1 MAYNKKAHLK
11 DNIEAIKLAFALE
24 REGRTATPEEQAVLR
39 AYSGFGGIKAVL
51 NPASSLADVARW
63 TKSDRELFPLVSQLH
78 SVIRSHSKDEAEYKR
93 YFSSLKN
100 SVLTAFY
107 TPQDIVSVLASELGN
122 YGIAPSRFLD
132 PSSGTGVFV
141 DAFQQHSAQ
150 QQLSEQ
156 QLSEQQSSEQQ
167 PSEQQSSEQQPSRTG
182 LSPTGL
188 SRPEIV
194 CFEKDLLTG
203 KILSHLHPEAKVEI
217 TGFEDSGL
225 RYLNR
230 FDITASNIPFGD
242 VAVFDPSFTKS
253 KSLVRQHAAK
263 SLHNY
268 FFLKGLDNIRE
279 GGILAFI
286 TSQGVLDS
294 PANENIRYQLMQHS
308 HLVSAIRLPNNLFT
322 DGAGTEVG
330 SDLIIL
336 QKKSDKTEPLTD
348 DEHAFIASSPRPEGF
363 STNDYIFRN
372 IPIIHTKASVDT
384 DPYGHPA
391 MVYIHEGGL
400 SGITSQLRSL
410 LRNDFYR
417 RLNVPLYQQFLQH
430 TQPTQPSEA
439 PEQTKEVEQAPEQ
452 VKAPKPAPT
461 EPKTVSP
468 EPKATLF
475 NSGTASPESAATD
488 VSASP
493 VVGTPEPKEEIEL
506 SLFSPPV
513 LSLYD
518 LFEFTAEE
526 RTQITLKRG
535 KRRSASSSQ
544 KQPVQGNLFGEP
556 ATGTAQPTVKKPKGK
571 PVVKP
576 TVTPAASGVPSSDN
590 KIPFRTETKIEDR
603 AATEAARIA
612 SEEERK
618 QRMQP
623 RPYPNEIPS
632 HYKDGSLVVLD
643 NGIGYIRNT
652 QFAPMFH
659 PLELP
664 DRQLRKLS
672 LYVEIR
678 DTYHDL
684 YNSEAT
690 ERKENAVRRDRLNT
704 LYDDFIRQF
713 GNLNNP
719 KNIDLIRMDN
729 DNRTILSLERYKDGQ
744 ALKADIFDH
753 PVAFNKNELTHVDT
767 SEEALAASLNKYGNV
782 NLEYMARL
790 TDKTEDA
797 LLDDLRGRVF
807 FNPLIKGYEIADKF
821 IAGNVI
827 SKAEMIEDYIANH
840 PGNDRASQSLDALRA
855 AFPVPIPFEELDFN
869 FGERWIPMGIYEKYA
884 SRLFDTDVK
893 ITYAASRDEFSVNA
907 SARGNV
913 RIREQYCV
921 KAESRRYDGL
931 NLMKHAIQN
940 TSPDITKKVLVG
952 DDVVKVRDTEA
963 IQLANSKID
972 EIRNGFSDWLKEQ
985 SPEFK
990 QRLTDMYNRKFNNS
1004 VKPKYDGS
1012 MQSFPDLDLKAL
1024 GIPDLYGSQKDAIWM
1039 TKINGGGIIDHEV
1052 GGGKTLIM
1060 CAAAYEMK
1068 RLGLANKPM
1077 IIGLKAN
1084 IHEIA
1089 QTFKTAYP
1097 NARVLY
1103 PGKEDFTPEN
1113 RVRIMREMQNNDWDA
1128 IILSHEQFGMIP
1140 QSPEIQKQI
1149 LQQELDSVEENL
1161 EVLTQQGEDVSNG
1174 MLKGVEKRKAN
1185 LEAKIKALTFDIE
1198 NRKDD
1203 VVDFK
1208 LMGID
1213 HLLVDESHK
1222 FKNLMFTTRH
1232 DRVAGLGNS
1241 EGSQRALNMLF
1252 ALRTIQERTGKDLG
1266 ATFLSGTTISNS
1278 LTELYLL
1285 FKYLRPKE
1293 LERQGINTFDAWAAV
1308 FAKKSID
1315 YEFSVTNEIIQKER
1329 FRYFIKVP
1337 ELAAMYNEIT
1347 DFRTAEDIGIDR
1359 PKKNEILHNIPPTPD
1374 QQDFIQRLVA
1384 FAKSG
1389 NATVLGRPPLSRR
1402 EEKAKMLIATNY
1414 ARKMSLDMRLIDED
1428 KYDDHI
1434 DNKATHCAAL
1444 INQYYQKYDEHKGTQ
1459 FVFSDLGTYKPG
1471 QWNTYSE
1478 IKRKLVDDYG
1488 IPADQVR
1495 FIQEAKTEKSR
1506 MAMIN
1511 AMKEGKI
1518 RVLFGSTDMLGT
1530 GVNAQHKCVAIH
1542 QLDIPWTPK
1551 DLEQRNGRGVRKGN
1565 EIAKLFA
1572 DNKVDI
1578 INYAVEKSLDSYKFN
1593 LLHNKQLFITQL
1605 KKGTMGARTID
1616 EGSMDEQGGMNFS
1629 EYVAILSGNT
1639 DLLDKAKLEKQ
1650 IASLESERKSFHR
1663 GKSSA
1668 EAKLENI
1675 MQTVTK
1681 NGDLVARITTDLNH
1695 FQQRVQRDNQGN
1707 PLNLIELDGVKGNDP
1722 KLIAKKLAEIE
1733 DKSRTHGTSQPIG
1746 KLYGFD
1752 LLVKTEAS
1760 MKDGFDFIENRF
1772 FVRGEGNILYNFNG
1786 GRLAK
1791 DPNIAAQ
1798 MFLRT
1803 FETVPPLLEKY
1814 QKEVEQISKDIPILQ
1829 EVVKE
1834 TWKKEDQLK
1843 QLKSD
1848 LAALDRKIQL
1858 SLKPVKQNEDS
1869 NSKDESQTENQGHG
1883 TNETAGTIQPL
1894 SATIQ
1899 PPASGTSPASP
1910 ITSPASDGKPYVHQ
1924 PPDFLSAP
1932 PEKKPPHLNQPPVS
1946 FSIKDAMNSLGS
1958 KLVIG
1963 GIPKPGNKDDPNTAH
1978 IPKSPKGFK
1987 I

>member
-24 REGRTATPEEQAVLR
+24 REGRAATPEEQAVLR

-78 SVIRSHSKDEAEYKR
+78 NIIRSHSKDEAEYKR

-122 YGIAPSRFLD
+122 HGIAPSRFLD

-141 DAFQQHSAQ
+141 DAFQQYSAQ
-150 QQLSEQ
+150 QS
-156 QLSEQQSSEQQ
+156 SRQQSAKQQ
-167 PSEQQSSEQQPSRTG
+167 PSEQQSPEQQ
-182 LSPTGL
+182 SPTGFP
-188 SRPEIV
+188 RPDVV

-203 KILSHLHPEAKVEI
+203 KILSHLHPESKVEI

-242 VAVFDPSFTKS
+242 VAVFDPAFTKS

-268 FFLKGLDNIRE
+268 FFLKGLDNLRE
-279 GGILAFI
+279 GGILAYI

-294 PANENIRYQLMQHS
+294 PANEDIRYQLMQHS

-336 QKKSDKTEPLTD
+336 QKKSGRAEPLTE
-348 DEHAFIASSPRPEGF
+348 DEQAFIASNQLPEGI
-363 STNDYIFRN
+363 NMNKYIFQN

-400 SGITSQLRSL
+400 PGIISQLRSL

-417 RLNVPLYQQFLQH
+417 RLNVPLYQQFLPLQEQQQKAQVQH
-430 TQPTQPSEA
+430 TQPTQLSEA
-439 PEQTKEVEQAPEQ
+439 PEQTQTPKPEHITEAEQAPES
-452 VKAPKPAPT
+452 APA
-461 EPKTVSP
+461 ESKTVSP
-468 EPKATLF
+468 
-475 NSGTASPESAATD
+475 D
-488 VSASP
+488 
-493 VVGTPEPKEEIEL
+493 PEPTAANSADISETAVRNEKKEEKEEIEL

-526 RTQITLKRG
+526 RTQITPKRS
-535 KRRSASSSQ
+535 KRRSASSSR

-556 ATGTAQPTVKKPKGK
+556 AGSTAQPAKKSTGK
-571 PVVKP
+571 SVQKP
-576 TVTPAASGVPSSDN
+576 TVTPAIFDN
-590 KIPFRTETKIEDR
+590 PQSIQDEQ
-603 AATEAARIA
+603 AQEAARIA
-612 SEEERK
+612 AEQERK

-623 RPYPNEIPS
+623 RPYSDEIPS
-632 HYKDGSLVVLD
+632 HYKDGSLVTMD
-643 NGIGYIRNT
+643 NRIGYIRDIA
-652 QFAPMFH
+652 FAPMFH

-684 YNSEAT
+684 YNSEASAL
-690 ERKENAVRRDRLNT
+690 KENMEQRTRLNR
-704 LYDDFIRQF
+704 LYDDYVRQF
-713 GNLNNP
+713 GNLNDP

-729 DNRTILSLERYKDGQ
+729 GNRAILSLERYKDGQ

-767 SEEALAASLNKYGNV
+767 SDEALSASLNKYGEV
-782 NLEYMARL
+782 NLKYMEQL
-790 TDKTEDA
+790 TGKPEPA
-797 LLDDLRGRVF
+797 LLDDLQGRVF

-827 SKAEMIEDYIANH
+827 SKAEMIDEYLTDH
-840 PGNDRASQSLDALRA
+840 PDNERARQSLEALRA

-869 FGERWIPMGIYEKYA
+869 FGERWIPVGIYEKYA
-884 SRLFDTDVK
+884 SHLFETDVR

-913 RIREQYCV
+913 RIREQYSV

-940 TSPDITKKVLVG
+940 TSPDITKKVMVG

-972 EIRNGFSDWLKEQ
+972 EIRDGFSNWLKEQ

-990 QRLTDMYNRKFNNS
+990 QRLTNMYNRKFNNS

-1012 MQSFPDLDLKAL
+1012 MQTFPDLDLKAL
-1024 GIPDLYGSQKDAIWM
+1024 GIPDLYASQKDAVWM

-1097 NARVLY
+1097 NARILF

-1113 RVRIMREMQNNDWDA
+1113 RVRLMREMQNNDWDA

-1389 NATVLGRPPLSRR
+1389 NATVLGRPPLSKR

-1428 KYDDHI
+1428 KYDDHV
-1434 DNKATHCAAL
+1434 DNKATHCAAM
-1444 INQYYQKYDEHKGTQ
+1444 INRYYQKYDEHKGTQ
-1459 FVFSDLGTYKPG
+1459 FVFADLGTYKPG
-1471 QWNTYSE
+1471 QWNSYSE

-1488 IPADQVR
+1488 IPADEIR

-1506 MAMIN
+1506 MAMIK
-1511 AMKEGKI
+1511 AMNEGKI

-1530 GVNAQHKCVAIH
+1530 GVNAQRRCVAIH

-1650 IASLESERKSFHR
+1650 IASLESERKSFNR
-1663 GKSSA
+1663 GKSTA
-1668 EAKLENI
+1668 EAKLETI
-1675 MQTVTK
+1675 MQTVTR
-1681 NGDLVARITTDLNH
+1681 NDDLITRISTDLQH
-1695 FQQRVQRDNQGN
+1695 FGQRVQRDDQGN

-1722 KLIAKKLAEIE
+1722 KLIAQKLAEIE
-1733 DKSRTHGTSQPIG
+1733 DKTRTHGLSQPIG

-1752 LLVKTEAS
+1752 LLVKTES
-1760 MKDGFDFIENRF
+1760 SQKDGFDFIENRF
-1772 FVRGEGNILYNFNG
+1772 FVRGEGNILYNFNN

-1791 DPNIAAQ
+1791 DPKTAAQ

-1803 FETVPPLLEKY
+1803 FETISPLLEKY
-1814 QKEVEQISKDIPILQ
+1814 QNDTEKISKDIPILQ

-1848 LAALDRKIQL
+1848 LASLDRKIQL
-1858 SLKPVKQNEDS
+1858 SLKPVKQTEEDS
-1869 NSKDESQTENQGHG
+1869 EHKEENRNESQSTDNAPNITPSVAMQQAQSPSPA
-1883 TNETAGTIQPL
+1883 TSSA
-1894 SATIQ
+1894 SAT
-1899 PPASGTSPASP
+1899 TSP
-1910 ITSPASDGKPYVHQ
+1910 DDKPYVHQ
-1924 PPDFLSAP
+1924 PPDYLSTP

-1946 FSIKDAMNSLGS
+1946 FSIKDAMNSLGG

-1963 GIPKPGNKDDPNTAH
+1963 GIPKPGNKDAPDTTH
-1978 IPKSPKGFK
+1978 VPKPKGFK
-1987 I
+1987 L

>member
-122 YGIAPSRFLD
+122 HGIAPSRFLD

-150 QQLSEQ
+150 QQLPAQ
-156 QLSEQQSSEQQ
+156 QSAEQQSV
-167 PSEQQSSEQQPSRTG
+167 EQQPSRTG

-188 SRPEIV
+188 PRPEVV

-294 PANENIRYQLMQHS
+294 PANENIRYQLMRHS

-348 DEHAFIASSPRPEGF
+348 DEHAFIASSLRPEGF
-363 STNDYIFRN
+363 STNDYIYRN

-400 SGITSQLRSL
+400 PGITSQLRSL

-430 TQPTQPSEA
+430 TQPTQLNEVPK
-439 PEQTKEVEQAPEQ
+439 QTKEVEQVPAPKTVPEQ
-452 VKAPKPAPT
+452 TPTTTKAPKPAPT
-461 EPKTVSP
+461 EPKTVSSEP
-468 EPKATLF
+468 EATLF
-475 NSGTASPESAATD
+475 DSGTASPESVPTD
-488 VSASP
+488 VSTSP
-493 VVGTPEPKEEIEL
+493 VVSTPEPKEEIEL

-526 RTQITLKRG
+526 RTQITPKRG
-535 KRRSASSSQ
+535 KRRPASSSR

-556 ATGTAQPTVKKPKGK
+556 ATGTAQPTGKKPKGK
-571 PVVKP
+571 SIEKSVGQPTGQPRAHQSTGKP
-576 TVTPAASGVPSSDN
+576 ATAYSIFDARQN
-590 KIPFRTETKIEDR
+590 KQQPPTATIEDQ
-603 AATEAARIA
+603 AATEAARIPA
-612 SEEERK
+612 EEERK

-643 NGIGYIRNT
+643 KGIGYIRDT

-690 ERKENAVRRDRLNT
+690 ERKENTVRRDQLNA
-704 LYDDFIRQF
+704 LYDDFVRQF
-713 GNLNNP
+713 GNLNSP

-767 SEEALAASLNKYGNV
+767 SDEALSASLNKYGNV

-790 TDKTEDA
+790 TGKTEDA
-797 LLDDLRGRVF
+797 LLDDLKGRVF

-893 ITYAASRDEFSVNA
+893 ITYAASRDEFSVSA

-940 TSPDITKKVLVG
+940 TSPDITKKVQVG

-985 SPEFK
+985 SPDFK

-1024 GIPDLYGSQKDAIWM
+1024 GIPDLYASQKDAIWM

-1681 NGDLVARITTDLNH
+1681 NGDLIARITTDLNH

-1707 PLNLIELDGVKGNDP
+1707 PLNLIKLDGVKGNDP

-1834 TWKKEDQLK
+1834 TWKKEDQLH

-1883 TNETAGTIQPL
+1883 ITPSPGAP
-1894 SATIQ
+1894 SA
-1899 PPASGTSPASP
+1899 
-1910 ITSPASDGKPYVHQ
+1910 TSPASDGKPYVHQ

-1963 GIPKPGNKDDPNTAH
+1963 GIPKPGNKDDPDTAH
-1978 IPKSPKGFK
+1978 TNKPKGFK
-1987 I
+1987 L

>member
-1 MAYNKKAHLK
+1 
-11 DNIEAIKLAFALE
+11 
-24 REGRTATPEEQAVLR
+24 
-39 AYSGFGGIKAVL
+39 
-51 NPASSLADVARW
+51 
-63 TKSDRELFPLVSQLH
+63 
-78 SVIRSHSKDEAEYKR
+78 
-93 YFSSLKN
+93 
-100 SVLTAFY
+100 
-107 TPQDIVSVLASELGN
+107 
-122 YGIAPSRFLD
+122 
-132 PSSGTGVFV
+132 
-141 DAFQQHSAQ
+141 
-150 QQLSEQ
+150 
-156 QLSEQQSSEQQ
+156 
-167 PSEQQSSEQQPSRTG
+167 
-182 LSPTGL
+182 
-188 SRPEIV
+188 
-194 CFEKDLLTG
+194 
-203 KILSHLHPEAKVEI
+203 
-217 TGFEDSGL
+217 
-225 RYLNR
+225 
-230 FDITASNIPFGD
+230 
-242 VAVFDPSFTKS
+242 
-253 KSLVRQHAAK
+253 
-263 SLHNY
+263 
-268 FFLKGLDNIRE
+268 
-279 GGILAFI
+279 
-286 TSQGVLDS
+286 
-294 PANENIRYQLMQHS
+294 
-308 HLVSAIRLPNNLFT
+308 
-322 DGAGTEVG
+322 
-330 SDLIIL
+330 
-336 QKKSDKTEPLTD
+336 
-348 DEHAFIASSPRPEGF
+348 
-363 STNDYIFRN
+363 
-372 IPIIHTKASVDT
+372 
-384 DPYGHPA
+384 
-391 MVYIHEGGL
+391 
-400 SGITSQLRSL
+400 
-410 LRNDFYR
+410 
-417 RLNVPLYQQFLQH
+417 
-430 TQPTQPSEA
+430 
-439 PEQTKEVEQAPEQ
+439 
-452 VKAPKPAPT
+452 
-461 EPKTVSP
+461 
-468 EPKATLF
+468 
-475 NSGTASPESAATD
+475 
-488 VSASP
+488 
-493 VVGTPEPKEEIEL
+493 
-506 SLFSPPV
+506 
-513 LSLYD
+513 
-518 LFEFTAEE
+518 
-526 RTQITLKRG
+526 
-535 KRRSASSSQ
+535 
-544 KQPVQGNLFGEP
+544 
-556 ATGTAQPTVKKPKGK
+556 
-571 PVVKP
+571 
-576 TVTPAASGVPSSDN
+576 
-590 KIPFRTETKIEDR
+590 
-603 AATEAARIA
+603 
-612 SEEERK
+612 
-618 QRMQP
+618 
-623 RPYPNEIPS
+623 
-632 HYKDGSLVVLD
+632 
-643 NGIGYIRNT
+643 
-652 QFAPMFH
+652 
-659 PLELP
+659 
-664 DRQLRKLS
+664 
-672 LYVEIR
+672 
-678 DTYHDL
+678 
-684 YNSEAT
+684 
-690 ERKENAVRRDRLNT
+690 
-704 LYDDFIRQF
+704 
-713 GNLNNP
+713 
-719 KNIDLIRMDN
+719 
-729 DNRTILSLERYKDGQ
+729 
-744 ALKADIFDH
+744 
-753 PVAFNKNELTHVDT
+753 
-767 SEEALAASLNKYGNV
+767 
-782 NLEYMARL
+782 
-790 TDKTEDA
+790 
-797 LLDDLRGRVF
+797 
-807 FNPLIKGYEIADKF
+807 
-821 IAGNVI
+821 
-827 SKAEMIEDYIANH
+827 
-840 PGNDRASQSLDALRA
+840 
-855 AFPVPIPFEELDFN
+855 
-869 FGERWIPMGIYEKYA
+869 
-884 SRLFDTDVK
+884 
-893 ITYAASRDEFSVNA
+893 
-907 SARGNV
+907 
-913 RIREQYCV
+913 
-921 KAESRRYDGL
+921 
-931 NLMKHAIQN
+931 
-940 TSPDITKKVLVG
+940 
-952 DDVVKVRDTEA
+952 
-963 IQLANSKID
+963 
-972 EIRNGFSDWLKEQ
+972 
-985 SPEFK
+985 
-990 QRLTDMYNRKFNNS
+990 
-1004 VKPKYDGS
+1004 
-1012 MQSFPDLDLKAL
+1012 
-1024 GIPDLYGSQKDAIWM
+1024 
-1039 TKINGGGIIDHEV
+1039 
-1052 GGGKTLIM
+1052 
-1060 CAAAYEMK
+1060 
-1068 RLGLANKPM
+1068 
-1077 IIGLKAN
+1077 
-1084 IHEIA
+1084 
-1089 QTFKTAYP
+1089 
-1097 NARVLY
+1097 
-1103 PGKEDFTPEN
+1103 
-1113 RVRIMREMQNNDWDA
+1113 
-1128 IILSHEQFGMIP
+1128 
-1140 QSPEIQKQI
+1140 
-1149 LQQELDSVEENL
+1149 
-1161 EVLTQQGEDVSNG
+1161 
-1174 MLKGVEKRKAN
+1174 
-1185 LEAKIKALTFDIE
+1185 
-1198 NRKDD
+1198 
-1203 VVDFK
+1203 
-1208 LMGID
+1208 
-1213 HLLVDESHK
+1213 
-1222 FKNLMFTTRH
+1222 
-1232 DRVAGLGNS
+1232 
-1241 EGSQRALNMLF
+1241 
-1252 ALRTIQERTGKDLG
+1252 
-1266 ATFLSGTTISNS
+1266 
-1278 LTELYLL
+1278 
-1285 FKYLRPKE
+1285 
-1293 LERQGINTFDAWAAV
+1293 
-1308 FAKKSID
+1308 
-1315 YEFSVTNEIIQKER
+1315 
-1329 FRYFIKVP
+1329 
-1337 ELAAMYNEIT
+1337 MYNEIT

-1389 NATVLGRPPLSRR
+1389 NATVLGRQAVGDGGAGQESVAKSGNAPVLGRPPLSRR

-1681 NGDLVARITTDLNH
+1681 NGDLITRISTDIQH
-1695 FQQRVQRDNQGN
+1695 FQQRVQRDGQGN

-1894 SATIQ
+1894 SATTQ

>member
-1 MAYNKKAHLK
+1 MK
-11 DNIEAIKLAFALE
+11 DAPPP
-24 REGRTATPEEQAVLR
+24 PEEQAVLR

-78 SVIRSHSKDEAEYKR
+78 NIIRSHSKDEAEYKR

-122 YGIAPSRFLD
+122 HGIAPSRFLD

-141 DAFQQHSAQ
+141 DAFQQYSAQ
-150 QQLSEQ
+150 QS
-156 QLSEQQSSEQQ
+156 SRQQSS
-167 PSEQQSSEQQPSRTG
+167 TG
-182 LSPTGL
+182 FSHPDV
-188 SRPEIV
+188 V

-203 KILSHLHPEAKVEI
+203 KILSHLHPESKVEI
-217 TGFEDSGL
+217 TSFEDSGL

-242 VAVFDPSFTKS
+242 VAVFDPAFTKS

-268 FFLKGLDNIRE
+268 FFLKGLDNLRE
-279 GGILAFI
+279 GGILAYI

-294 PANENIRYQLMQHS
+294 PANEDIRYQLMQHS

-336 QKKSDKTEPLTD
+336 QKKSGRAEPLTE
-348 DEHAFIASSPRPEGF
+348 DEQAFIASNQLPEGI
-363 STNDYIFRN
+363 NMNKYIFQN

-400 SGITSQLRSL
+400 PGIISQLRSL

-417 RLNVPLYQQFLQH
+417 RLNVPLYQQFLPLQEQQQKAQVQH
-430 TQPTQPSEA
+430 TQPTQLSEA
-439 PEQTKEVEQAPEQ
+439 PES
-452 VKAPKPAPT
+452 APT
-461 EPKTVSP
+461 ESKTVSP
-468 EPKATLF
+468 DPEPTAANSADISETAASIVSEPESMLF
-475 NSGTASPESAATD
+475 NSGTALSEPEVPVSETPATRN
-488 VSASP
+488 
-493 VVGTPEPKEEIEL
+493 EKKEEKEEIEL

-526 RTQITLKRG
+526 RTQITPKRS
-535 KRRSASSSQ
+535 KRRSASSSR

-556 ATGTAQPTVKKPKGK
+556 AGSTAQPAKKSKGK
-571 PVVKP
+571 SVQKP
-576 TVTPAASGVPSSDN
+576 IVTPAIFDTLQSIQDEQAQ
-590 KIPFRTETKIEDR
+590 
-603 AATEAARIA
+603 EAARIA
-612 SEEERK
+612 AEQERK

-623 RPYPNEIPS
+623 RPYSDEIPS
-632 HYKDGSLVVLD
+632 HYKDGSLVTMD
-643 NGIGYIRNT
+643 NRIGYIRDIAFT
-652 QFAPMFH
+652 PMFH

-684 YNSEAT
+684 YNSEASAL
-690 ERKENAVRRDRLNT
+690 KENMEQRTRLNR
-704 LYDDFIRQF
+704 LYDDYVRQF
-713 GNLNNP
+713 GNLNDP

-729 DNRTILSLERYKDGQ
+729 GNRAILSLERYKDGQ

-767 SEEALAASLNKYGNV
+767 SDEALSASLNKYGEV
-782 NLEYMARL
+782 NLKYMEQL
-790 TDKTEDA
+790 TGKPEPA
-797 LLDDLRGRVF
+797 LLDDLQGRVF

-827 SKAEMIEDYIANH
+827 SKAEMIDEYLTDH
-840 PGNDRASQSLDALRA
+840 PDNERARQSLEALRA

-869 FGERWIPMGIYEKYA
+869 FGERWIPVGIYEKYA
-884 SRLFDTDVK
+884 SHLFETDVR

-913 RIREQYCV
+913 RIREQYSV

-940 TSPDITKKVLVG
+940 TSPDITKKVMVG

-972 EIRNGFSDWLKEQ
+972 EIRDGFSNWLKEQ

-990 QRLTDMYNRKFNNS
+990 QRLTNMYNRKFNNS

-1012 MQSFPDLDLKAL
+1012 MQTFPDLDLKAL
-1024 GIPDLYGSQKDAIWM
+1024 GIPDLYASQKDAVWM

-1097 NARVLY
+1097 NARILF

-1113 RVRIMREMQNNDWDA
+1113 RVRLMREMQNNDWDA

-1389 NATVLGRPPLSRR
+1389 NATVLGRPPLSKR

-1428 KYDDHI
+1428 KYDDHV
-1434 DNKATHCAAL
+1434 DNKATHCAAM

-1471 QWNTYSE
+1471 QWNSYSE

-1488 IPADQVR
+1488 IPADEIR

-1506 MAMIN
+1506 MAMIK
-1511 AMKEGKI
+1511 AMNEGKI

-1530 GVNAQHKCVAIH
+1530 GVNAQQRCVAIH

-1565 EIAKLFA
+1565 EVAKLFA

-1616 EGSMDEQGGMNFS
+1616 EGSMDEQGNMNFS

-1650 IASLESERKSFHR
+1650 IASLESERKSFNR
-1663 GKSSA
+1663 GKSTA
-1668 EAKLENI
+1668 EAKLETI
-1675 MQTVTK
+1675 MQTVTR
-1681 NGDLVARITTDLNH
+1681 NDDLITRISTDLQH
-1695 FQQRVQRDNQGN
+1695 FGQRVQRDDQGN

-1722 KLIAKKLAEIE
+1722 KLIAPKLAEIE
-1733 DKSRTHGTSQPIG
+1733 DKTRTHGLSQPIG

-1752 LLVKTEAS
+1752 LLVKTES
-1760 MKDGFDFIENRF
+1760 SQKDGFDFIENRF
-1772 FVRGEGNILYNFNG
+1772 FVRGEGNILYNFNN

-1791 DPNIAAQ
+1791 DPKTAAQ

-1803 FETVPPLLEKY
+1803 FETISPLLEKY
-1814 QKEVEQISKDIPILQ
+1814 QNETEKISKDIPILQ

-1834 TWKKEDQLK
+1834 TWKKEDQFK

-1848 LAALDRKIQL
+1848 LASLDRKIQL

-1869 NSKDESQTENQGHG
+1869 NSKDENQTKNQGHD
-1883 TNETAGTIQPL
+1883 TNETVGIPKPT
-1894 SATIQ
+1894 S
-1899 PPASGTSPASP
+1899 ASGAPSVSPA
-1910 ITSPASDGKPYVHQ
+1910 TSPASDGKPYVHQ
-1924 PPDFLSAP
+1924 PPDFLSTP

-1946 FSIKDAMNSLGS
+1946 FSIKNNMNSLGS

-1963 GIPKPGNKDDPNTAH
+1963 GIPKPGNKDDPDTAH

>member
-24 REGRTATPEEQAVLR
+24 REGRAATPEEQAVLR

-122 YGIAPSRFLD
+122 HGIAPSRFLD

-141 DAFQQHSAQ
+141 DAFQQYSAQ
-150 QQLSEQ
+150 QS
-156 QLSEQQSSEQQ
+156 SRQQSS
-167 PSEQQSSEQQPSRTG
+167 TG
-182 LSPTGL
+182 FP
-188 SRPEIV
+188 RPDVV

-203 KILSHLHPEAKVEI
+203 KILSHLHPESKVEI

-242 VAVFDPSFTKS
+242 VAVFDPAFTKS

-268 FFLKGLDNIRE
+268 FFLKGLDNLRE
-279 GGILAFI
+279 GGILAYI

-294 PANENIRYQLMQHS
+294 PVNEDIRYQLMQHS
-308 HLVSAIRLPNNLFT
+308 HLISAIRLPNNLFT

-336 QKKSDKTEPLTD
+336 QKKSGRAEPLTE
-348 DEHAFIASSPRPEGF
+348 DEQAFIASNQLPEGI
-363 STNDYIFRN
+363 NMNKYIFQN

-400 SGITSQLRSL
+400 PGIISQLRSL

-417 RLNVPLYQQFLQH
+417 RLNVPFYQQFLPLQEQQQKAQVQH
-430 TQPTQPSEA
+430 TQPTQLSEA
-439 PEQTKEVEQAPEQ
+439 SEQTQTAKPEHITEAEQAPES
-452 VKAPKPAPT
+452 APA
-461 EPKTVSP
+461 ESKTVSP
-468 EPKATLF
+468 DPEPTAAKPADISETAAPIVSEPESMLF
-475 NSGTASPESAATD
+475 NSGTALSEPEVP
-488 VSASP
+488 VSK
-493 VVGTPEPKEEIEL
+493 TPAVRNEKKEEKEEIEL

-526 RTQITLKRG
+526 RTQIPPKRS
-535 KRRSASSSQ
+535 KRRSASSSR

-556 ATGTAQPTVKKPKGK
+556 AGSTIQPAKKSKGK
-571 PVVKP
+571 SVQKP
-576 TVTPAASGVPSSDN
+576 IVTPAIFDN
-590 KIPFRTETKIEDR
+590 PQSIQDEQ
-603 AATEAARIA
+603 AQEAARIA
-612 SEEERK
+612 AEQERK

-623 RPYPNEIPS
+623 RPYSDEIPS
-632 HYKDGSLVVLD
+632 HYKDGSLVTMD
-643 NGIGYIRNT
+643 NRIGYIRDIA
-652 QFAPMFH
+652 FAPMFH

-684 YNSEAT
+684 YNSEASAL
-690 ERKENAVRRDRLNT
+690 KENMEQRTRLNR
-704 LYDDFIRQF
+704 LYDDYVRQF
-713 GNLNNP
+713 GNLNDP

-729 DNRTILSLERYKDGQ
+729 GNRAILSLERYKDGQ

-767 SEEALAASLNKYGNV
+767 SDEALSASLNKYGEV
-782 NLEYMARL
+782 NLQYMEQL
-790 TDKTEDA
+790 TGKPEPA
-797 LLDDLRGRVF
+797 LLDDLQGRVF

-827 SKAEMIEDYIANH
+827 SKAEMIDEYLTDH
-840 PGNDRASQSLDALRA
+840 PDNERARQSLEALRA

-869 FGERWIPMGIYEKYA
+869 FGERWIPVGIYEKYA
-884 SRLFDTDVK
+884 SHLFEIDVR

-972 EIRNGFSDWLKEQ
+972 EIRDGFSNWLKEQ

-990 QRLTDMYNRKFNNS
+990 QRLTNMYNRKFNNS

-1012 MQSFPDLDLKAL
+1012 MQTFPDLDLKAL
-1024 GIPDLYGSQKDAIWM
+1024 GIPDLYASQKDAVWM

-1097 NARVLY
+1097 NARILF

-1113 RVRIMREMQNNDWDA
+1113 RVRLMREMQNNDWDA

-1374 QQDFIQRLVA
+1374 QQDFIQRLVT

-1389 NATVLGRPPLSRR
+1389 NATVLGRPPLNKR

-1428 KYDDHI
+1428 KYDDHV
-1434 DNKATHCAAL
+1434 DNKATHCAAM
-1444 INQYYQKYDEHKGTQ
+1444 INRYYQKYDEHKGTQ
-1459 FVFSDLGTYKPG
+1459 FVFADLGTYKPG
-1471 QWNTYSE
+1471 QWNSYSE

-1488 IPADQVR
+1488 IPADEIR

-1506 MAMIN
+1506 MAMIK
-1511 AMKEGKI
+1511 AMNEGKI

-1530 GVNAQHKCVAIH
+1530 GVNAQRRCVAIH

-1565 EIAKLFA
+1565 EVAKLFA

-1650 IASLESERKSFHR
+1650 IASLESERKSFNR
-1663 GKSSA
+1663 SKSTA
-1668 EAKLENI
+1668 EAKLETI
-1675 MQTVTK
+1675 MQTVTR
-1681 NGDLVARITTDLNH
+1681 NDDLITRISTDLQH
-1695 FQQRVQRDNQGN
+1695 FAQRVQRGDQGN

-1722 KLIAKKLAEIE
+1722 KLITQKLAEIE
-1733 DKSRTHGTSQPIG
+1733 DKTRTHGLSQPIG

-1752 LLVKTEAS
+1752 LLVKTES
-1760 MKDGFDFIENRF
+1760 SQKDGFDFIENRF
-1772 FVRGEGNILYNFNG
+1772 FVRGEGNILYNFNN

-1791 DPNIAAQ
+1791 DPKTAAQ

-1803 FETVPPLLEKY
+1803 FETISPLLEKY
-1814 QKEVEQISKDIPILQ
+1814 QNDTEKISKDIPILQ

-1848 LAALDRKIQL
+1848 LASLDRKIQL

-1869 NSKDESQTENQGHG
+1869 NSKDESQSNSESQGINQQSSV
-1883 TNETAGTIQPL
+1883 TPQSIKPD
-1894 SATIQ
+1894 
-1899 PPASGTSPASP
+1899 AS
-1910 ITSPASDGKPYVHQ
+1910 PYVHQ
-1924 PPDFLSAP
+1924 MPDFMKKASQSQRSVLAP
-1932 PEKKPPHLNQPPVS
+1932 S
-1946 FSIKDAMNSLGS
+1946 ISIKDVLNRANNTN
-1958 KLVIG
+1958 IG
-1963 GIPKPGNKDDPNTAH
+1963 GTCSKDEPNTAQLKQESFK
-1978 IPKSPKGFK
+1978 PKPKIK
-1987 I
+1987 L

>member
-1 MAYNKKAHLK
+1 MWH
-11 DNIEAIKLAFALE
+11 
-24 REGRTATPEEQAVLR
+24 
-39 AYSGFGGIKAVL
+39 
-51 NPASSLADVARW
+51 
-63 TKSDRELFPLVSQLH
+63 
-78 SVIRSHSKDEAEYKR
+78 
-93 YFSSLKN
+93 
-100 SVLTAFY
+100 
-107 TPQDIVSVLASELGN
+107 
-122 YGIAPSRFLD
+122 
-132 PSSGTGVFV
+132 
-141 DAFQQHSAQ
+141 
-150 QQLSEQ
+150 
-156 QLSEQQSSEQQ
+156 
-167 PSEQQSSEQQPSRTG
+167 
-182 LSPTGL
+182 
-188 SRPEIV
+188 
-194 CFEKDLLTG
+194 
-203 KILSHLHPEAKVEI
+203 
-217 TGFEDSGL
+217 
-225 RYLNR
+225 
-230 FDITASNIPFGD
+230 
-242 VAVFDPSFTKS
+242 KS
-253 KSLVRQHAAK
+253 K
-263 SLHNY
+263 
-268 FFLKGLDNIRE
+268 I
-279 GGILAFI
+279 
-286 TSQGVLDS
+286 
-294 PANENIRYQLMQHS
+294 
-308 HLVSAIRLPNNLFT
+308 
-322 DGAGTEVG
+322 
-330 SDLIIL
+330 SDL
-336 QKKSDKTEPLTD
+336 
-348 DEHAFIASSPRPEGF
+348 
-363 STNDYIFRN
+363 
-372 IPIIHTKASVDT
+372 
-384 DPYGHPA
+384 
-391 MVYIHEGGL
+391 
-400 SGITSQLRSL
+400 
-410 LRNDFYR
+410 
-417 RLNVPLYQQFLQH
+417 
-430 TQPTQPSEA
+430 
-439 PEQTKEVEQAPEQ
+439 
-452 VKAPKPAPT
+452 
-461 EPKTVSP
+461 
-468 EPKATLF
+468 
-475 NSGTASPESAATD
+475 
-488 VSASP
+488 
-493 VVGTPEPKEEIEL
+493 
-506 SLFSPPV
+506 
-513 LSLYD
+513 
-518 LFEFTAEE
+518 
-526 RTQITLKRG
+526 
-535 KRRSASSSQ
+535 
-544 KQPVQGNLFGEP
+544 
-556 ATGTAQPTVKKPKGK
+556 
-571 PVVKP
+571 
-576 TVTPAASGVPSSDN
+576 
-590 KIPFRTETKIEDR
+590 
-603 AATEAARIA
+603 
-612 SEEERK
+612 
-618 QRMQP
+618 
-623 RPYPNEIPS
+623 
-632 HYKDGSLVVLD
+632 
-643 NGIGYIRNT
+643 
-652 QFAPMFH
+652 
-659 PLELP
+659 
-664 DRQLRKLS
+664 
-672 LYVEIR
+672 
-678 DTYHDL
+678 
-684 YNSEAT
+684 
-690 ERKENAVRRDRLNT
+690 
-704 LYDDFIRQF
+704 
-713 GNLNNP
+713 
-719 KNIDLIRMDN
+719 
-729 DNRTILSLERYKDGQ
+729 
-744 ALKADIFDH
+744 
-753 PVAFNKNELTHVDT
+753 
-767 SEEALAASLNKYGNV
+767 
-782 NLEYMARL
+782 
-790 TDKTEDA
+790 
-797 LLDDLRGRVF
+797 
-807 FNPLIKGYEIADKF
+807 
-821 IAGNVI
+821 
-827 SKAEMIEDYIANH
+827 
-840 PGNDRASQSLDALRA
+840 
-855 AFPVPIPFEELDFN
+855 
-869 FGERWIPMGIYEKYA
+869 
-884 SRLFDTDVK
+884 
-893 ITYAASRDEFSVNA
+893 
-907 SARGNV
+907 
-913 RIREQYCV
+913 
-921 KAESRRYDGL
+921 
-931 NLMKHAIQN
+931 
-940 TSPDITKKVLVG
+940 
-952 DDVVKVRDTEA
+952 
-963 IQLANSKID
+963 
-972 EIRNGFSDWLKEQ
+972 
-985 SPEFK
+985 
-990 QRLTDMYNRKFNNS
+990 
-1004 VKPKYDGS
+1004 
-1012 MQSFPDLDLKAL
+1012 
-1024 GIPDLYGSQKDAIWM
+1024 
-1039 TKINGGGIIDHEV
+1039 
-1052 GGGKTLIM
+1052 
-1060 CAAAYEMK
+1060 
-1068 RLGLANKPM
+1068 
-1077 IIGLKAN
+1077 
-1084 IHEIA
+1084 
-1089 QTFKTAYP
+1089 
-1097 NARVLY
+1097 
-1103 PGKEDFTPEN
+1103 
-1113 RVRIMREMQNNDWDA
+1113 
-1128 IILSHEQFGMIP
+1128 
-1140 QSPEIQKQI
+1140 
-1149 LQQELDSVEENL
+1149 
-1161 EVLTQQGEDVSNG
+1161 
-1174 MLKGVEKRKAN
+1174 
-1185 LEAKIKALTFDIE
+1185 
-1198 NRKDD
+1198 
-1203 VVDFK
+1203 
-1208 LMGID
+1208 
-1213 HLLVDESHK
+1213 SHK

-1681 NGDLVARITTDLNH
+1681 NGDLITRISTDIQH
-1695 FQQRVQRDNQGN
+1695 FQQRVQRDGQGN

>member
-141 DAFQQHSAQ
+141 DAFQQQSAQ

-156 QLSEQQSSEQQ
+156 QSAEQQSV
-167 PSEQQSSEQQPSRTG
+167 EQQSSEQQPSRTD
-182 LSPTGL
+182 LSPTGS

-294 PANENIRYQLMQHS
+294 QANENIRYQLMQHS

-348 DEHAFIASSPRPEGF
+348 DEHAFIASSPRSEGF

-400 SGITSQLRSL
+400 PGITSQLRSL

-417 RLNVPLYQQFLQH
+417 RLNVPLYQQFLPLEEQQSRAQVQH

-452 VKAPKPAPT
+452 TKV
-461 EPKTVSP
+461 P
-468 EPKATLF
+468 EPAT
-475 NSGTASPESAATD
+475 AT
-488 VSASP
+488 VEKPMS
-493 VVGTPEPKEEIEL
+493 EPKEEIEL

-526 RTQITLKRG
+526 RTQITPKRG
-535 KRRSASSSQ
+535 KRRPASSSR
-544 KQPVQGNLFGEP
+544 KQPVQGNLFSEP
-556 ATGTAQPTVKKPKGK
+556 ATRTAQPTGKKPKGK
-571 PVVKP
+571 SVGQPTGQPRAHQSTGKP
-576 TVTPAASGVPSSDN
+576 ATAYSIFDARQNKQQLPTAS
-590 KIPFRTETKIEDR
+590 IEDQ

-612 SEEERK
+612 AEEERK
-618 QRMQP
+618 QQMQP

-632 HYKDGSLVVLD
+632 HYKDGSLVVLG
-643 NGIGYIRNT
+643 NGIGYIRDT

-690 ERKENAVRRDRLNT
+690 ERKENTVRRDQLNA
-704 LYDDFIRQF
+704 LYDDFVRQF
-713 GNLNNP
+713 GNLNSP

-767 SEEALAASLNKYGNV
+767 SDEALSASLNKYGNV
-782 NLEYMARL
+782 NLKYMTRL
-790 TDKTEDA
+790 TGKTEDA
-797 LLDDLRGRVF
+797 LLDDLKGRVF

-827 SKAEMIEDYIANH
+827 SKAEMIEGYIANH

-1024 GIPDLYGSQKDAIWM
+1024 GIPDLYASQKDAIWM

-1444 INQYYQKYDEHKGTQ
+1444 INQYYQKYDEQKGTQ

-1681 NGDLVARITTDLNH
+1681 NGDLIARISTDIQH
-1695 FQQRVQRDNQGN
+1695 FQQRVQRDDQGN

-1733 DKSRTHGTSQPIG
+1733 DKSRTHSISQTIG

-1834 TWKKEDQLK
+1834 TWKKEDQLQ

-1869 NSKDESQTENQGHG
+1869 NSKNESQG
-1883 TNETAGTIQPL
+1883 
-1894 SATIQ
+1894 
-1899 PPASGTSPASP
+1899 
-1910 ITSPASDGKPYVHQ
+1910 PASDSKPYVHQ

-1963 GIPKPGNKDDPNTAH
+1963 GIPKPDNKDDPDTAH
-1978 IPKSPKGFK
+1978 TNKPKGFK
-1987 I
+1987 L

>member
-1 MAYNKKAHLK
+1 MVHVSN
-11 DNIEAIKLAFALE
+11 
-24 REGRTATPEEQAVLR
+24 ATRVPFQ
-39 AYSGFGGIKAVL
+39 
-51 NPASSLADVARW
+51 
-63 TKSDRELFPLVSQLH
+63 
-78 SVIRSHSKDEAEYKR
+78 
-93 YFSSLKN
+93 
-100 SVLTAFY
+100 
-107 TPQDIVSVLASELGN
+107 VLA
-122 YGIAPSRFLD
+122 
-132 PSSGTGVFV
+132 T
-141 DAFQQHSAQ
+141 
-150 QQLSEQ
+150 
-156 QLSEQQSSEQQ
+156 
-167 PSEQQSSEQQPSRTG
+167 
-182 LSPTGL
+182 
-188 SRPEIV
+188 
-194 CFEKDLLTG
+194 
-203 KILSHLHPEAKVEI
+203 
-217 TGFEDSGL
+217 
-225 RYLNR
+225 
-230 FDITASNIPFGD
+230 
-242 VAVFDPSFTKS
+242 
-253 KSLVRQHAAK
+253 
-263 SLHNY
+263 
-268 FFLKGLDNIRE
+268 
-279 GGILAFI
+279 
-286 TSQGVLDS
+286 
-294 PANENIRYQLMQHS
+294 
-308 HLVSAIRLPNNLFT
+308 
-322 DGAGTEVG
+322 
-330 SDLIIL
+330 
-336 QKKSDKTEPLTD
+336 
-348 DEHAFIASSPRPEGF
+348 
-363 STNDYIFRN
+363 
-372 IPIIHTKASVDT
+372 
-384 DPYGHPA
+384 
-391 MVYIHEGGL
+391 
-400 SGITSQLRSL
+400 
-410 LRNDFYR
+410 
-417 RLNVPLYQQFLQH
+417 
-430 TQPTQPSEA
+430 
-439 PEQTKEVEQAPEQ
+439 
-452 VKAPKPAPT
+452 PKPAPT

-475 NSGTASPESAATD
+475 NSGTASPESAATA

-535 KRRSASSSQ
+535 KRRSASSPR

-590 KIPFRTETKIEDR
+590 KIPFRTETKIEDWT
-603 AATEAARIA
+603 ATEAARIA

-797 LLDDLRGRVF
+797 LLDDLKGRVF

-840 PGNDRASQSLDALRA
+840 PGNDRASQSLDVLRA

-884 SRLFDTDVK
+884 SRLFDTDVR

-907 SARGNV
+907 SARGNI

-940 TSPDITKKVLVG
+940 TSPDITKKVQVG

-972 EIRNGFSDWLKEQ
+972 EIRNGFSEWLKEQ

-1024 GIPDLYGSQKDAIWM
+1024 GIPDLYASQKDAVWM

-1068 RLGLANKPM
+1068 RLRLANKPM

-1097 NARVLY
+1097 NARILY

-1113 RVRIMREMQNNDWDA
+1113 RVRIMREMQNNDWDT

-1222 FKNLMFTTRH
+1222 FKNLIFTTRH

-1374 QQDFIQRLVA
+1374 QQDFIRRLVA

-1444 INQYYQKYDEHKGTQ
+1444 INQYYQKYNEHKGTQ

-1530 GVNAQHKCVAIH
+1530 GVNAQRKCVAIH

-1681 NGDLVARITTDLNH
+1681 NGDLIARITTDLNH

-1786 GRLAK
+1786 GRLTK

-1869 NSKDESQTENQGHG
+1869 NSKDESQTENKGHG
-1883 TNETAGTIQPL
+1883 ITPSPGTP
-1894 SATIQ
+1894 S
-1899 PPASGTSPASP
+1899 ASP
-1910 ITSPASDGKPYVHQ
+1910 TTSPASDGKPYVHQ

-1946 FSIKDAMNSLGS
+1946 FSIKDAMNSLGN

-1963 GIPKPGNKDDPNTAH
+1963 GIPKPGNKDDPDTAH
-1978 IPKSPKGFK
+1978 TNKPKGFK
-1987 I
+1987 L

>member
-51 NPASSLADVARW
+51 NPAFSLADVARW

-141 DAFQQHSAQ
+141 DAFQQHSAK
-150 QQLSEQ
+150 
-156 QLSEQQSSEQQ
+156 QQ
-167 PSEQQSSEQQPSRTG
+167 PARTG
-182 LSPTGL
+182 LSPAGL

-194 CFEKDLLTG
+194 CFEKDLLTA

-348 DEHAFIASSPRPEGF
+348 DEHAFIASTKREDGF
-363 STNDYIFRN
+363 SVNDYIFRN
-372 IPIIHTKASVDT
+372 IPIIYTKASVDT

-400 SGITSQLRSL
+400 PGIISQLRSL

-417 RLNVPLYQQFLQH
+417 RLNVPLYQQFLPLEEQQSRAQVQQ

-439 PEQTKEVEQAPEQ
+439 PEQTKEMEQAPEQ
-452 VKAPKPAPT
+452 TKAPEPATATVEKP
-461 EPKTVSP
+461 
-468 EPKATLF
+468 L
-475 NSGTASPESAATD
+475 
-488 VSASP
+488 
-493 VVGTPEPKEEIEL
+493 PEPKEEIEL

-526 RTQITLKRG
+526 RTQITPKRG
-535 KRRSASSSQ
+535 KRRSASSSR

-556 ATGTAQPTVKKPKGK
+556 ATGTAQPTGKKPKGK
-571 PVVKP
+571 SIEKPVGQPTGQPRAHQSTGKP
-576 TVTPAASGVPSSDN
+576 ATAYSIFDARQN
-590 KIPFRTETKIEDR
+590 KQQPPTATIEDQ

-612 SEEERK
+612 AEEERK

-643 NGIGYIRNT
+643 KGIGYIRDT

-664 DRQLRKLS
+664 DRQFRKLS

-690 ERKENAVRRDRLNT
+690 ERKENTVRRDQLNA
-704 LYDDFIRQF
+704 LYDDFVRQF
-713 GNLNNP
+713 GNLNSP

-753 PVAFNKNELTHVDT
+753 PVAFNKNELTYVDT

-797 LLDDLRGRVF
+797 LLDDLKGRVF

-893 ITYAASRDEFSVNA
+893 ITYAASRDEFSINA

-940 TSPDITKKVLVG
+940 TSPDITKKVQVG
-952 DDVVKVRDTEA
+952 DDIVKIRDTEA

-972 EIRNGFSDWLKEQ
+972 EIRNGFSEWLKEQ

-1012 MQSFPDLDLKAL
+1012 MQSFPNLDLKAL
-1024 GIPDLYGSQKDAIWM
+1024 GIPDLYASQKDAIWM

-1374 QQDFIQRLVA
+1374 QQDFIRRLVA

-1444 INQYYQKYDEHKGTQ
+1444 INQYYRKYDEHKGTQ

-1506 MAMIN
+1506 KAMIA
-1511 AMKEGKI
+1511 AMNEGKI
-1518 RVLFGSTDMLGT
+1518 RVLFGSTEMLGT
-1530 GVNAQHKCVAIH
+1530 GVNAQRRCVAIH

-1681 NGDLVARITTDLNH
+1681 NGDLIARISTDIQH
-1695 FQQRVQRDNQGN
+1695 FRQRVQRDDQGT

-1772 FVRGEGNILYNFNG
+1772 FVRGEGNILYNFNA

-1834 TWKKEDQLK
+1834 TWKKEDQLQ

-1869 NSKDESQTENQGHG
+1869 NSKDESQTENKGHG
-1883 TNETAGTIQPL
+1883 ITPSPGAP
-1894 SATIQ
+1894 SA
-1899 PPASGTSPASP
+1899 
-1910 ITSPASDGKPYVHQ
+1910 TSPASDGKPYVHQ

-1963 GIPKPGNKDDPNTAH
+1963 GIPKPGNKDDPDTAH
-1978 IPKSPKGFK
+1978 TNKPKGFK
-1987 I
+1987 L

>member
-167 PSEQQSSEQQPSRTG
+167 PAEQQSVEQQPSRTG

-188 SRPEIV
+188 PRPEVV

-203 KILSHLHPEAKVEI
+203 KNLSHLHPEAKVEI

-384 DPYGHPA
+384 DPYGHTA

-417 RLNVPLYQQFLQH
+417 RLNVPLYQQFLPLEEQQSRAQVQH

-475 NSGTASPESAATD
+475 NSGTASPESAATA

-506 SLFSPPV
+506 SLFSPSV

-526 RTQITLKRG
+526 RTQITPKRG
-535 KRRSASSSQ
+535 KRRSASSAR

-556 ATGTAQPTVKKPKGK
+556 ATGTAQSTGKKSKGK
-571 PVVKP
+571 SIVNP
-576 TVTPAASGVPSSDN
+576 TVTPTASGVPTGDN
-590 KIPFRTETKIEDR
+590 KIPLRTETKIEDQ

-612 SEEERK
+612 AEEERK

-643 NGIGYIRNT
+643 NSIGYIRNT

-664 DRQLRKLS
+664 DRQFRKLS

-684 YNSEAT
+684 YNSEAS
-690 ERKENAVRRDRLNT
+690 ERKENTVRRDRLNT

-713 GNLNNP
+713 GNLNSP

-790 TDKTEDA
+790 TDKTEDT
-797 LLDDLRGRVF
+797 LLDDLKGRVF

-884 SRLFDTDVK
+884 SRLFDTDVR

-931 NLMKHAIQN
+931 NLMKHAIRN
-940 TSPDITKKVLVG
+940 TSPDITKKVQVG

-972 EIRNGFSDWLKEQ
+972 EIRNGFSEWLKEQ

-1024 GIPDLYGSQKDAIWM
+1024 GIPDLYASQKDAVWM

-1140 QSPEIQKQI
+1140 QSSEIQKQI

-1359 PKKNEILHNIPPTPD
+1359 PRKNEILHNIPPTPD

-1506 MAMIN
+1506 KAMIA
-1511 AMKEGKI
+1511 AMNKGKI
-1518 RVLFGSTDMLGT
+1518 RVLFGSTEMLGT
-1530 GVNAQHKCVAIH
+1530 GVNAQRRCVAIH

-1681 NGDLVARITTDLNH
+1681 NGDLIARITTDLNH
-1695 FQQRVQRDNQGN
+1695 FRQRAQRDNQGN

-1746 KLYGFD
+1746 KLYDFD

-1858 SLKPVKQNEDS
+1858 PLKPVKQNEDS
-1869 NSKDESQTENQGHG
+1869 NSKDESQTENKGHG
-1883 TNETAGTIQPL
+1883 T
-1894 SATIQ
+1894 
-1899 PPASGTSPASP
+1899 
-1910 ITSPASDGKPYVHQ
+1910 PYDHQ
-1924 PPDFLSAP
+1924 MPDFIKNASAP
-1932 PEKKPPHLNQPPVS
+1932 KHAVPPPS
-1946 FSIKDAMNSLGS
+1946 ISIKAALNRTPIAD
-1958 KLVIG
+1958 IG
-1963 GIPKPGNKDDPNTAH
+1963 AIPNKDAPNAPQSEQESFKSK
-1978 IPKSPKGFK
+1978 PKLKL
-1987 I
+1987 

>member
-11 DNIEAIKLAFALE
+11 DNIEAIKLAFTLE
-24 REGRTATPEEQAVLR
+24 REGRTATPEEQSVLR

-51 NPASSLADVARW
+51 NPASGLADLARW

-78 SVIRSHSKDEAEYKR
+78 SVIRNHSKDEAEYKR

-122 YGIAPSRFLD
+122 HGIVPSRFLD

-141 DAFQQHSAQ
+141 DAFQQQFSGQKLPH
-150 QQLSEQ
+150 
-156 QLSEQQSSEQQ
+156 
-167 PSEQQSSEQQPSRTG
+167 PDV
-182 LSPTGL
+182 
-188 SRPEIV
+188 V
-194 CFEKDLLTG
+194 CYEKDLLTG

-217 TGFEDSGL
+217 TGYENSGL
-225 RYLNR
+225 HYLNH
-230 FDITASNIPFGD
+230 FDLAASNIPFGD
-242 VAVFDPSFTKS
+242 MAVFDPSFTKS
-253 KSLVRQHAAK
+253 KNLVRQQAAK

-268 FFLKGLDNIRE
+268 FFLKGLDNLRA
-279 GGILAFI
+279 GGIMAYI

-294 PANENIRYQLMQHS
+294 QANQEIRHQLMQQS
-308 HLVSAIRLPNNLFT
+308 RLVSAIRLPNNLFT

-336 QKKSDKTEPLTD
+336 QKRANRTEQLTQ
-348 DEHAFIASSPRPEGF
+348 DEHDFIISSKRADGF
-363 STNDYIFRN
+363 SVNNYIFRN
-372 IPIIHTKASVDT
+372 IPIIYTKATVGT

-391 MVYIHEGGL
+391 MVYLHEGGMPA
-400 SGITSQLRSL
+400 IASQLRSIIK
-410 LRNDFYR
+410 NDFYS
-417 RLNVPLYQQFLQH
+417 RLDVPLYQKFLPVEEKQKKDNMEYI
-430 TQPTQPSEA
+430 QPIQLNEV
-439 PEQTKEVEQAPEQ
+439 PEQNKIPEPTVVDIPEQ
-452 VKAPKPAPT
+452 PIA
-461 EPKTVSP
+461 ETVESASTIA
-468 EPKATLF
+468 KAT
-475 NSGTASPESAATD
+475 P
-488 VSASP
+488 
-493 VVGTPEPKEEIEL
+493 PEPKEEIEL
-506 SLFSPPV
+506 SLFSSPV

-526 RTQITLKRG
+526 RTQITPKRG
-535 KRRSASSSQ
+535 KSRSASSTR
-544 KQPVQGNLFGEP
+544 KQPVHGNLFGEP
-556 ATGTAQPTVKKPKGK
+556 VTTAQPTGK
-571 PVVKP
+571 QSPAANSIFDNHQDGQQPP
-576 TVTPAASGVPSSDN
+576 TVT
-590 KIPFRTETKIEDR
+590 IED
-603 AATEAARIA
+603 EAARIA
-612 SEEERK
+612 ADEERK

-623 RPYPNEIPS
+623 RPYSREIPTY
-632 HYKDGSLVVLD
+632 YKDGSLTMD
-643 NGIGYIRNT
+643 NNQIGYMRNVES
-652 QFAPMFH
+652 APMFH

-664 DRQLRKLS
+664 DRQFRKLL
-672 LYVEIR
+672 LYTDIR

-690 ERKENAVRRDRLNT
+690 ELKENTVQRDKLNM
-704 LYDDFIRQF
+704 LYDDFVRQF
-713 GNLNNP
+713 GNLNSP

-729 DNRTILSLERYKDGQ
+729 DNRTILSLERYKNGQ
-744 ALKADIFDH
+744 AIKADIFDH
-753 PVAFNKNELTHVDT
+753 PVAFNKNELKHVDT
-767 SEEALAASLNKYGNV
+767 AEEALAASLNKYGTV
-782 NLEYMARL
+782 NLEYMKGL
-790 TDKTEDA
+790 IDKTEDT
-797 LLDDLRGRVF
+797 LLDDLKGRVF
-807 FNPLIKGYEIADKF
+807 FNPLIRSYEIADKF

-827 SKAEMIEDYIANH
+827 SKAEMIEEYVMKH
-840 PGNDRASQSLDALRA
+840 PDNERVRESLDALRA
-855 AFPVPIPFEELDFN
+855 AFPTPIPFEELDFN
-869 FGERWIPMGIYEKYA
+869 FGERWIPVGIYEKYA
-884 SRLFDTDVK
+884 SHLFDTDVK
-893 ITYAASRDEFSVNA
+893 INYAASRDEFSVSA

-921 KAESRRYDGL
+921 KGESRRYDGL

-940 TSPDITKKVLVG
+940 TSPDITKKVLQ
-952 DDVVKVRDTEA
+952 DDEVVKVRDTEA

-972 EIRNGFSDWLKEQ
+972 EIRNGFSEWLKEQ

-1012 MQSFPDLDLKAL
+1012 MQSFPGLDLKGL

-1161 EVLTQQGEDVSNG
+1161 EVLSQQGEEVSNG
-1174 MLKGVEKRKAN
+1174 MLKGVEKRKMN
-1185 LEAKIKALTFDIE
+1185 LEAKIKELTFDIE

-1359 PKKNEILHNIPPTPD
+1359 PKKNEILHNILPTPD

-1681 NGDLVARITTDLNH
+1681 NGDLIARISTDIQH
-1695 FQQRVQRDNQGN
+1695 FQQRVQRDGQGN
-1707 PLNLIELDGVKGNDP
+1707 PLNLIELNGVKGNDP

-1848 LAALDRKIQL
+1848 LDALDRKIQL

-1869 NSKDESQTENQGHG
+1869 NSKNESQSNSDSQGIAPSQR
-1883 TNETAGTIQPL
+1883 TPSVS
-1894 SATIQ
+1894 SAT
-1899 PPASGTSPASP
+1899 P
-1910 ITSPASDGKPYVHQ
+1910 PASDGKPYVHQ
-1924 PPDFLSAP
+1924 PPDFLSTP
-1932 PEKKPPHLNQPPVS
+1932 PEKKPPHLSQPPVS

-1963 GIPKPGNKDDPNTAH
+1963 GIPKPGNKDDSDTAH
-1978 IPKSPKGFK
+1978 TNKPKGFK
-1987 I
+1987 L

>member
-156 QLSEQQSSEQQ
+156 HSAAQQPVEQQPAEQQSVEQQSSEQQ
-167 PSEQQSSEQQPSRTG
+167 PFRTG
-182 LSPTGL
+182 LSPTGS

-372 IPIIHTKASVDT
+372 IPIIYTKASVDT

-400 SGITSQLRSL
+400 PGITSRLRDL
-410 LRNDFYR
+410 LRNDFHR
-417 RLNVPLYQQFLQH
+417 RLNVPLYQQFLPLEEQQRRAQVQH
-430 TQPTQPSEA
+430 TQPTRLNEA
-439 PEQTKEVEQAPEQ
+439 PEQTKEVEQVPAPQPAPEQ
-452 VKAPKPAPT
+452 TKAPEPENRSEPVTATIEKPL
-461 EPKTVSP
+461 S
-468 EPKATLF
+468 
-475 NSGTASPESAATD
+475 
-488 VSASP
+488 
-493 VVGTPEPKEEIEL
+493 EPKEEIEL

-526 RTQITLKRG
+526 RTQITPKRG
-535 KRRSASSSQ
+535 KRRSASSSR

-556 ATGTAQPTVKKPKGK
+556 AIGTAQPTGKKPKGK
-571 PVVKP
+571 SVEKSVGQPTGQPRAHQSTGKP
-576 TVTPAASGVPSSDN
+576 ATAYSIFDARQNKQQPPTAS
-590 KIPFRTETKIEDR
+590 IEDQ

-612 SEEERK
+612 AEEERK

-623 RPYPNEIPS
+623 RSYPNEIPS

-643 NGIGYIRNT
+643 KGIGYICDT

-690 ERKENAVRRDRLNT
+690 ERKENTVRRDQLNA
-704 LYDDFIRQF
+704 LYDNFVRQF
-713 GNLNNP
+713 GNLNSP

-767 SEEALAASLNKYGNV
+767 SDEALSASLNKYGNV

-797 LLDDLRGRVF
+797 LLDDLKGRVF

-840 PGNDRASQSLDALRA
+840 PGNDRASQSLNALRA

-913 RIREQYCV
+913 RIREQYSV

-1052 GGGKTLIM
+1052 
-1060 CAAAYEMK
+1060 
-1068 RLGLANKPM
+1068 
-1077 IIGLKAN
+1077 
-1084 IHEIA
+1084 
-1089 QTFKTAYP
+1089 
-1097 NARVLY
+1097 
-1103 PGKEDFTPEN
+1103 
-1113 RVRIMREMQNNDWDA
+1113 
-1128 IILSHEQFGMIP
+1128 
-1140 QSPEIQKQI
+1140 
-1149 LQQELDSVEENL
+1149 
-1161 EVLTQQGEDVSNG
+1161 
-1174 MLKGVEKRKAN
+1174 
-1185 LEAKIKALTFDIE
+1185 
-1198 NRKDD
+1198 
-1203 VVDFK
+1203 
-1208 LMGID
+1208 
-1213 HLLVDESHK
+1213 
-1222 FKNLMFTTRH
+1222 
-1232 DRVAGLGNS
+1232 
-1241 EGSQRALNMLF
+1241 
-1252 ALRTIQERTGKDLG
+1252 
-1266 ATFLSGTTISNS
+1266 
-1278 LTELYLL
+1278 
-1285 FKYLRPKE
+1285 LRP
-1293 LERQGINTFDAWAAV
+1293 
-1308 FAKKSID
+1308 
-1315 YEFSVTNEIIQKER
+1315 
-1329 FRYFIKVP
+1329 
-1337 ELAAMYNEIT
+1337 
-1347 DFRTAEDIGIDR
+1347 
-1359 PKKNEILHNIPPTPD
+1359 
-1374 QQDFIQRLVA
+1374 
-1384 FAKSG
+1384 
-1389 NATVLGRPPLSRR
+1389 
-1402 EEKAKMLIATNY
+1402 
-1414 ARKMSLDMRLIDED
+1414 
-1428 KYDDHI
+1428 
-1434 DNKATHCAAL
+1434 
-1444 INQYYQKYDEHKGTQ
+1444 
-1459 FVFSDLGTYKPG
+1459 
-1471 QWNTYSE
+1471 
-1478 IKRKLVDDYG
+1478 
-1488 IPADQVR
+1488 
-1495 FIQEAKTEKSR
+1495 
-1506 MAMIN
+1506 
-1511 AMKEGKI
+1511 
-1518 RVLFGSTDMLGT
+1518 
-1530 GVNAQHKCVAIH
+1530 
-1542 QLDIPWTPK
+1542 
-1551 DLEQRNGRGVRKGN
+1551 
-1565 EIAKLFA
+1565 
-1572 DNKVDI
+1572 
-1578 INYAVEKSLDSYKFN
+1578 
-1593 LLHNKQLFITQL
+1593 
-1605 KKGTMGARTID
+1605 
-1616 EGSMDEQGGMNFS
+1616 
-1629 EYVAILSGNT
+1629 
-1639 DLLDKAKLEKQ
+1639 
-1650 IASLESERKSFHR
+1650 
-1663 GKSSA
+1663 
-1668 EAKLENI
+1668 
-1675 MQTVTK
+1675 
-1681 NGDLVARITTDLNH
+1681 
-1695 FQQRVQRDNQGN
+1695 
-1707 PLNLIELDGVKGNDP
+1707 
-1722 KLIAKKLAEIE
+1722 
-1733 DKSRTHGTSQPIG
+1733 
-1746 KLYGFD
+1746 
-1752 LLVKTEAS
+1752 
-1760 MKDGFDFIENRF
+1760 
-1772 FVRGEGNILYNFNG
+1772 
-1786 GRLAK
+1786 
-1791 DPNIAAQ
+1791 
-1798 MFLRT
+1798 
-1803 FETVPPLLEKY
+1803 
-1814 QKEVEQISKDIPILQ
+1814 
-1829 EVVKE
+1829 
-1834 TWKKEDQLK
+1834 
-1843 QLKSD
+1843 
-1848 LAALDRKIQL
+1848 
-1858 SLKPVKQNEDS
+1858 
-1869 NSKDESQTENQGHG
+1869 
-1883 TNETAGTIQPL
+1883 
-1894 SATIQ
+1894 
-1899 PPASGTSPASP
+1899 
-1910 ITSPASDGKPYVHQ
+1910 
-1924 PPDFLSAP
+1924 
-1932 PEKKPPHLNQPPVS
+1932 
-1946 FSIKDAMNSLGS
+1946 
-1958 KLVIG
+1958 
-1963 GIPKPGNKDDPNTAH
+1963 
-1978 IPKSPKGFK
+1978 
-1987 I
+1987 

>member
-39 AYSGFGGIKAVL
+39 VYSGFGGIKAVL

-156 QLSEQQSSEQQ
+156 QLSEQQSS
-167 PSEQQSSEQQPSRTG
+167 RTG
-182 LSPTGL
+182 LSPAGL
-188 SRPEIV
+188 SHPEIV

-400 SGITSQLRSL
+400 PGITSQLRSL

-430 TQPTQPSEA
+430 TQPTRLNEA
-439 PEQTKEVEQAPEQ
+439 PEQIKEVEQAP
-452 VKAPKPAPT
+452 APKPTPEQT
-461 EPKTVSP
+461 KVP
-468 EPKATLF
+468 EPENRSEPAT
-475 NSGTASPESAATD
+475 AT
-488 VSASP
+488 VEKP
-493 VVGTPEPKEEIEL
+493 LPEPKEEIEL

-526 RTQITLKRG
+526 RTQITPKRG
-535 KRRSASSSQ
+535 KRRPASSSR

-556 ATGTAQPTVKKPKGK
+556 ATGTAQSTGKKPKGK
-571 PVVKP
+571 SVEKSVGQPTGQPRAHQSTGKP
-576 TVTPAASGVPSSDN
+576 ATAYSIFDARQNKQQLPTAS
-590 KIPFRTETKIEDR
+590 IEDQ

-612 SEEERK
+612 AEEERK

-643 NGIGYIRNT
+643 NGIGYIRDT

-664 DRQLRKLS
+664 DRQLHKLS

-690 ERKENAVRRDRLNT
+690 ERKENTVRRDQLNA

-713 GNLNNP
+713 GNLNSP

-753 PVAFNKNELTHVDT
+753 PVAFNKNELTHVNT
-767 SEEALAASLNKYGNV
+767 SDEALSASLNKYGNV

-790 TDKTEDA
+790 TGKTEDA
-797 LLDDLRGRVF
+797 LLDDLKGRVF

-884 SRLFDTDVK
+884 SRLFDTDVR
-893 ITYAASRDEFSVNA
+893 ITYAASRDEFGVNA

-921 KAESRRYDGL
+921 KAESRRYDGPVSYT
-931 NLMKHAIQN
+931 H
-940 TSPDITKKVLVG
+940 
-952 DDVVKVRDTEA
+952 
-963 IQLANSKID
+963 
-972 EIRNGFSDWLKEQ
+972 
-985 SPEFK
+985 
-990 QRLTDMYNRKFNNS
+990 LTL
-1004 VKPKYDGS
+1004 P
-1012 MQSFPDLDLKAL
+1012 
-1024 GIPDLYGSQKDAIWM
+1024 
-1039 TKINGGGIIDHEV
+1039 
-1052 GGGKTLIM
+1052 
-1060 CAAAYEMK
+1060 
-1068 RLGLANKPM
+1068 
-1077 IIGLKAN
+1077 
-1084 IHEIA
+1084 
-1089 QTFKTAYP
+1089 
-1097 NARVLY
+1097 
-1103 PGKEDFTPEN
+1103 
-1113 RVRIMREMQNNDWDA
+1113 
-1128 IILSHEQFGMIP
+1128 
-1140 QSPEIQKQI
+1140 
-1149 LQQELDSVEENL
+1149 
-1161 EVLTQQGEDVSNG
+1161 
-1174 MLKGVEKRKAN
+1174 
-1185 LEAKIKALTFDIE
+1185 
-1198 NRKDD
+1198 
-1203 VVDFK
+1203 
-1208 LMGID
+1208 
-1213 HLLVDESHK
+1213 
-1222 FKNLMFTTRH
+1222 
-1232 DRVAGLGNS
+1232 
-1241 EGSQRALNMLF
+1241 
-1252 ALRTIQERTGKDLG
+1252 TIQ
-1266 ATFLSGTTISNS
+1266 
-1278 LTELYLL
+1278 
-1285 FKYLRPKE
+1285 
-1293 LERQGINTFDAWAAV
+1293 
-1308 FAKKSID
+1308 
-1315 YEFSVTNEIIQKER
+1315 SV
-1329 FRYFIKVP
+1329 
-1337 ELAAMYNEIT
+1337 
-1347 DFRTAEDIGIDR
+1347 
-1359 PKKNEILHNIPPTPD
+1359 
-1374 QQDFIQRLVA
+1374 
-1384 FAKSG
+1384 
-1389 NATVLGRPPLSRR
+1389 
-1402 EEKAKMLIATNY
+1402 
-1414 ARKMSLDMRLIDED
+1414 
-1428 KYDDHI
+1428 
-1434 DNKATHCAAL
+1434 
-1444 INQYYQKYDEHKGTQ
+1444 
-1459 FVFSDLGTYKPG
+1459 
-1471 QWNTYSE
+1471 
-1478 IKRKLVDDYG
+1478 
-1488 IPADQVR
+1488 
-1495 FIQEAKTEKSR
+1495 
-1506 MAMIN
+1506 
-1511 AMKEGKI
+1511 
-1518 RVLFGSTDMLGT
+1518 
-1530 GVNAQHKCVAIH
+1530 
-1542 QLDIPWTPK
+1542 
-1551 DLEQRNGRGVRKGN
+1551 
-1565 EIAKLFA
+1565 
-1572 DNKVDI
+1572 
-1578 INYAVEKSLDSYKFN
+1578 
-1593 LLHNKQLFITQL
+1593 
-1605 KKGTMGARTID
+1605 
-1616 EGSMDEQGGMNFS
+1616 
-1629 EYVAILSGNT
+1629 
-1639 DLLDKAKLEKQ
+1639 
-1650 IASLESERKSFHR
+1650 
-1663 GKSSA
+1663 
-1668 EAKLENI
+1668 
-1675 MQTVTK
+1675 
-1681 NGDLVARITTDLNH
+1681 
-1695 FQQRVQRDNQGN
+1695 
-1707 PLNLIELDGVKGNDP
+1707 
-1722 KLIAKKLAEIE
+1722 
-1733 DKSRTHGTSQPIG
+1733 
-1746 KLYGFD
+1746 
-1752 LLVKTEAS
+1752 
-1760 MKDGFDFIENRF
+1760 
-1772 FVRGEGNILYNFNG
+1772 
-1786 GRLAK
+1786 
-1791 DPNIAAQ
+1791 
-1798 MFLRT
+1798 
-1803 FETVPPLLEKY
+1803 
-1814 QKEVEQISKDIPILQ
+1814 
-1829 EVVKE
+1829 
-1834 TWKKEDQLK
+1834 
-1843 QLKSD
+1843 
-1848 LAALDRKIQL
+1848 
-1858 SLKPVKQNEDS
+1858 
-1869 NSKDESQTENQGHG
+1869 
-1883 TNETAGTIQPL
+1883 
-1894 SATIQ
+1894 
-1899 PPASGTSPASP
+1899 
-1910 ITSPASDGKPYVHQ
+1910 
-1924 PPDFLSAP
+1924 
-1932 PEKKPPHLNQPPVS
+1932 
-1946 FSIKDAMNSLGS
+1946 
-1958 KLVIG
+1958 
-1963 GIPKPGNKDDPNTAH
+1963 
-1978 IPKSPKGFK
+1978 
-1987 I
+1987 

>member
-141 DAFQQHSAQ
+141 DAFQQQSAQ
-150 QQLSEQ
+150 QQPA
-156 QLSEQQSSEQQ
+156 EQQSV
-167 PSEQQSSEQQPSRTG
+167 EQQPSRTG

-188 SRPEIV
+188 PRPEVV

-253 KSLVRQHAAK
+253 RSLVRQHAAK

-400 SGITSQLRSL
+400 PGITSQLRSL

-430 TQPTQPSEA
+430 TQPTRLNEVL
-439 PEQTKEVEQAPEQ
+439 EQIKEVEQAPEQ
-452 VKAPKPAPT
+452 TKV
-461 EPKTVSP
+461 P
-468 EPKATLF
+468 EPATTTVEKPL
-475 NSGTASPESAATD
+475 
-488 VSASP
+488 
-493 VVGTPEPKEEIEL
+493 PEPKEEIEL

-526 RTQITLKRG
+526 RTQITPKRG
-535 KRRSASSSQ
+535 KRRSASSAG

-556 ATGTAQPTVKKPKGK
+556 ATGTAQPTGKKPKGK
-571 PVVKP
+571 SVVKP
-576 TVTPAASGVPSSDN
+576 TITPTVSNVPTGDN
-590 KIPFRTETKIEDR
+590 KIPFRTETKIEDQ

-612 SEEERK
+612 AEEERK

-623 RPYPNEIPS
+623 RPYPNEIPF

-643 NGIGYIRNT
+643 KGIGYIRDT

-690 ERKENAVRRDRLNT
+690 ERKENTVRRDQLNT
-704 LYDDFIRQF
+704 LYDDFVRQF
-713 GNLNNP
+713 GNLNSP

-790 TDKTEDA
+790 TDKTEDT
-797 LLDDLRGRVF
+797 LLDDLKGRVF

-827 SKAEMIEDYIANH
+827 SKAEMIEDYTANH
-840 PGNDRASQSLDALRA
+840 PGNGRASLSLDALRA

-869 FGERWIPMGIYEKYA
+869 FGERWIPIGIYEKYA
-884 SRLFDTDVK
+884 SRLFDTDVR

-921 KAESRRYDGL
+921 KAESRRLDD
-931 NLMKHAIQN
+931 QN
-940 TSPDITKKVLVG
+940 QRRWYHRPRSRRRQNPDYVCRCLRNEAFGIGEQTDDYRSESQYPRDSPDLQ
-952 DDVVKVRDTEA
+952 D
-963 IQLANSKID
+963 
-972 EIRNGFSDWLKEQ
+972 
-985 SPEFK
+985 
-990 QRLTDMYNRKFNNS
+990 RL
-1004 VKPKYDGS
+1004 
-1012 MQSFPDLDLKAL
+1012 
-1024 GIPDLYGSQKDAIWM
+1024 SQ
-1039 TKINGGGIIDHEV
+1039 
-1052 GGGKTLIM
+1052 
-1060 CAAAYEMK
+1060 C
-1068 RLGLANKPM
+1068 PC
-1077 IIGLKAN
+1077 
-1084 IHEIA
+1084 
-1089 QTFKTAYP
+1089 
-1097 NARVLY
+1097 
-1103 PGKEDFTPEN
+1103 
-1113 RVRIMREMQNNDWDA
+1113 
-1128 IILSHEQFGMIP
+1128 S
-1140 QSPEIQKQI
+1140 
-1149 LQQELDSVEENL
+1149 
-1161 EVLTQQGEDVSNG
+1161 
-1174 MLKGVEKRKAN
+1174 
-1185 LEAKIKALTFDIE
+1185 
-1198 NRKDD
+1198 
-1203 VVDFK
+1203 
-1208 LMGID
+1208 
-1213 HLLVDESHK
+1213 
-1222 FKNLMFTTRH
+1222 
-1232 DRVAGLGNS
+1232 
-1241 EGSQRALNMLF
+1241 
-1252 ALRTIQERTGKDLG
+1252 
-1266 ATFLSGTTISNS
+1266 
-1278 LTELYLL
+1278 
-1285 FKYLRPKE
+1285 
-1293 LERQGINTFDAWAAV
+1293 
-1308 FAKKSID
+1308 
-1315 YEFSVTNEIIQKER
+1315 
-1329 FRYFIKVP
+1329 
-1337 ELAAMYNEIT
+1337 
-1347 DFRTAEDIGIDR
+1347 
-1359 PKKNEILHNIPPTPD
+1359 
-1374 QQDFIQRLVA
+1374 
-1384 FAKSG
+1384 
-1389 NATVLGRPPLSRR
+1389 LSRQR
-1402 EEKAKMLIATNY
+1402 RFHP
-1414 ARKMSLDMRLIDED
+1414 RKP
-1428 KYDDHI
+1428 
-1434 DNKATHCAAL
+1434 C
-1444 INQYYQKYDEHKGTQ
+1444 
-1459 FVFSDLGTYKPG
+1459 
-1471 QWNTYSE
+1471 
-1478 IKRKLVDDYG
+1478 
-1488 IPADQVR
+1488 
-1495 FIQEAKTEKSR
+1495 
-1506 MAMIN
+1506 
-1511 AMKEGKI
+1511 
-1518 RVLFGSTDMLGT
+1518 
-1530 GVNAQHKCVAIH
+1530 
-1542 QLDIPWTPK
+1542 
-1551 DLEQRNGRGVRKGN
+1551 
-1565 EIAKLFA
+1565 
-1572 DNKVDI
+1572 
-1578 INYAVEKSLDSYKFN
+1578 
-1593 LLHNKQLFITQL
+1593 
-1605 KKGTMGARTID
+1605 
-1616 EGSMDEQGGMNFS
+1616 
-1629 EYVAILSGNT
+1629 
-1639 DLLDKAKLEKQ
+1639 
-1650 IASLESERKSFHR
+1650 
-1663 GKSSA
+1663 
-1668 EAKLENI
+1668 
-1675 MQTVTK
+1675 
-1681 NGDLVARITTDLNH
+1681 
-1695 FQQRVQRDNQGN
+1695 
-1707 PLNLIELDGVKGNDP
+1707 
-1722 KLIAKKLAEIE
+1722 
-1733 DKSRTHGTSQPIG
+1733 
-1746 KLYGFD
+1746 
-1752 LLVKTEAS
+1752 
-1760 MKDGFDFIENRF
+1760 
-1772 FVRGEGNILYNFNG
+1772 
-1786 GRLAK
+1786 
-1791 DPNIAAQ
+1791 
-1798 MFLRT
+1798 
-1803 FETVPPLLEKY
+1803 
-1814 QKEVEQISKDIPILQ
+1814 
-1829 EVVKE
+1829 
-1834 TWKKEDQLK
+1834 
-1843 QLKSD
+1843 
-1848 LAALDRKIQL
+1848 
-1858 SLKPVKQNEDS
+1858 
-1869 NSKDESQTENQGHG
+1869 
-1883 TNETAGTIQPL
+1883 
-1894 SATIQ
+1894 
-1899 PPASGTSPASP
+1899 
-1910 ITSPASDGKPYVHQ
+1910 
-1924 PPDFLSAP
+1924 
-1932 PEKKPPHLNQPPVS
+1932 PHH
-1946 FSIKDAMNSLGS
+1946 A
-1958 KLVIG
+1958 
-1963 GIPKPGNKDDPNTAH
+1963 
-1978 IPKSPKGFK
+1978 
-1987 I
+1987 

>member
-1 MAYNKKAHLK
+1 M
-11 DNIEAIKLAFALE
+11 
-24 REGRTATPEEQAVLR
+24 
-39 AYSGFGGIKAVL
+39 
-51 NPASSLADVARW
+51 
-63 TKSDRELFPLVSQLH
+63 
-78 SVIRSHSKDEAEYKR
+78 
-93 YFSSLKN
+93 
-100 SVLTAFY
+100 
-107 TPQDIVSVLASELGN
+107 
-122 YGIAPSRFLD
+122 
-132 PSSGTGVFV
+132 
-141 DAFQQHSAQ
+141 
-150 QQLSEQ
+150 
-156 QLSEQQSSEQQ
+156 
-167 PSEQQSSEQQPSRTG
+167 
-182 LSPTGL
+182 
-188 SRPEIV
+188 
-194 CFEKDLLTG
+194 DL
-203 KILSHLHPEAKVEI
+203 
-217 TGFEDSGL
+217 
-225 RYLNR
+225 
-230 FDITASNIPFGD
+230 
-242 VAVFDPSFTKS
+242 
-253 KSLVRQHAAK
+253 
-263 SLHNY
+263 
-268 FFLKGLDNIRE
+268 
-279 GGILAFI
+279 
-286 TSQGVLDS
+286 
-294 PANENIRYQLMQHS
+294 
-308 HLVSAIRLPNNLFT
+308 
-322 DGAGTEVG
+322 
-330 SDLIIL
+330 
-336 QKKSDKTEPLTD
+336 
-348 DEHAFIASSPRPEGF
+348 
-363 STNDYIFRN
+363 
-372 IPIIHTKASVDT
+372 
-384 DPYGHPA
+384 
-391 MVYIHEGGL
+391 
-400 SGITSQLRSL
+400 
-410 LRNDFYR
+410 
-417 RLNVPLYQQFLQH
+417 
-430 TQPTQPSEA
+430 
-439 PEQTKEVEQAPEQ
+439 
-452 VKAPKPAPT
+452 
-461 EPKTVSP
+461 
-468 EPKATLF
+468 
-475 NSGTASPESAATD
+475 
-488 VSASP
+488 
-493 VVGTPEPKEEIEL
+493 
-506 SLFSPPV
+506 
-513 LSLYD
+513 
-518 LFEFTAEE
+518 
-526 RTQITLKRG
+526 
-535 KRRSASSSQ
+535 
-544 KQPVQGNLFGEP
+544 
-556 ATGTAQPTVKKPKGK
+556 
-571 PVVKP
+571 
-576 TVTPAASGVPSSDN
+576 
-590 KIPFRTETKIEDR
+590 
-603 AATEAARIA
+603 
-612 SEEERK
+612 
-618 QRMQP
+618 
-623 RPYPNEIPS
+623 
-632 HYKDGSLVVLD
+632 
-643 NGIGYIRNT
+643 
-652 QFAPMFH
+652 
-659 PLELP
+659 
-664 DRQLRKLS
+664 
-672 LYVEIR
+672 
-678 DTYHDL
+678 
-684 YNSEAT
+684 
-690 ERKENAVRRDRLNT
+690 
-704 LYDDFIRQF
+704 
-713 GNLNNP
+713 
-719 KNIDLIRMDN
+719 
-729 DNRTILSLERYKDGQ
+729 
-744 ALKADIFDH
+744 
-753 PVAFNKNELTHVDT
+753 
-767 SEEALAASLNKYGNV
+767 
-782 NLEYMARL
+782 
-790 TDKTEDA
+790 
-797 LLDDLRGRVF
+797 
-807 FNPLIKGYEIADKF
+807 
-821 IAGNVI
+821 
-827 SKAEMIEDYIANH
+827 
-840 PGNDRASQSLDALRA
+840 
-855 AFPVPIPFEELDFN
+855 
-869 FGERWIPMGIYEKYA
+869 
-884 SRLFDTDVK
+884 
-893 ITYAASRDEFSVNA
+893 
-907 SARGNV
+907 
-913 RIREQYCV
+913 C
-921 KAESRRYDGL
+921 
-931 NLMKHAIQN
+931 
-940 TSPDITKKVLVG
+940 
-952 DDVVKVRDTEA
+952 
-963 IQLANSKID
+963 
-972 EIRNGFSDWLKEQ
+972 
-985 SPEFK
+985 
-990 QRLTDMYNRKFNNS
+990 
-1004 VKPKYDGS
+1004 
-1012 MQSFPDLDLKAL
+1012 
-1024 GIPDLYGSQKDAIWM
+1024 
-1039 TKINGGGIIDHEV
+1039 
-1052 GGGKTLIM
+1052 
-1060 CAAAYEMK
+1060 
-1068 RLGLANKPM
+1068 
-1077 IIGLKAN
+1077 
-1084 IHEIA
+1084 
-1089 QTFKTAYP
+1089 
-1097 NARVLY
+1097 
-1103 PGKEDFTPEN
+1103 
-1113 RVRIMREMQNNDWDA
+1113 
-1128 IILSHEQFGMIP
+1128 
-1140 QSPEIQKQI
+1140 
-1149 LQQELDSVEENL
+1149 
-1161 EVLTQQGEDVSNG
+1161 
-1174 MLKGVEKRKAN
+1174 
-1185 LEAKIKALTFDIE
+1185 
-1198 NRKDD
+1198 
-1203 VVDFK
+1203 
-1208 LMGID
+1208 
-1213 HLLVDESHK
+1213 HK

-1681 NGDLVARITTDLNH
+1681 NGDLITRISTDIQH
-1695 FQQRVQRDNQGN
+1695 FQQRVQRDGQGN

>member
-1 MAYNKKAHLK
+1 M
-11 DNIEAIKLAFALE
+11 
-24 REGRTATPEEQAVLR
+24 
-39 AYSGFGGIKAVL
+39 
-51 NPASSLADVARW
+51 
-63 TKSDRELFPLVSQLH
+63 
-78 SVIRSHSKDEAEYKR
+78 
-93 YFSSLKN
+93 
-100 SVLTAFY
+100 
-107 TPQDIVSVLASELGN
+107 
-122 YGIAPSRFLD
+122 
-132 PSSGTGVFV
+132 
-141 DAFQQHSAQ
+141 
-150 QQLSEQ
+150 
-156 QLSEQQSSEQQ
+156 
-167 PSEQQSSEQQPSRTG
+167 
-182 LSPTGL
+182 
-188 SRPEIV
+188 
-194 CFEKDLLTG
+194 
-203 KILSHLHPEAKVEI
+203 
-217 TGFEDSGL
+217 
-225 RYLNR
+225 
-230 FDITASNIPFGD
+230 
-242 VAVFDPSFTKS
+242 
-253 KSLVRQHAAK
+253 
-263 SLHNY
+263 
-268 FFLKGLDNIRE
+268 
-279 GGILAFI
+279 
-286 TSQGVLDS
+286 
-294 PANENIRYQLMQHS
+294 
-308 HLVSAIRLPNNLFT
+308 
-322 DGAGTEVG
+322 
-330 SDLIIL
+330 
-336 QKKSDKTEPLTD
+336 
-348 DEHAFIASSPRPEGF
+348 
-363 STNDYIFRN
+363 
-372 IPIIHTKASVDT
+372 
-384 DPYGHPA
+384 
-391 MVYIHEGGL
+391 
-400 SGITSQLRSL
+400 
-410 LRNDFYR
+410 
-417 RLNVPLYQQFLQH
+417 
-430 TQPTQPSEA
+430 
-439 PEQTKEVEQAPEQ
+439 
-452 VKAPKPAPT
+452 
-461 EPKTVSP
+461 
-468 EPKATLF
+468 
-475 NSGTASPESAATD
+475 
-488 VSASP
+488 
-493 VVGTPEPKEEIEL
+493 
-506 SLFSPPV
+506 
-513 LSLYD
+513 
-518 LFEFTAEE
+518 
-526 RTQITLKRG
+526 
-535 KRRSASSSQ
+535 
-544 KQPVQGNLFGEP
+544 
-556 ATGTAQPTVKKPKGK
+556 
-571 PVVKP
+571 
-576 TVTPAASGVPSSDN
+576 
-590 KIPFRTETKIEDR
+590 
-603 AATEAARIA
+603 
-612 SEEERK
+612 
-618 QRMQP
+618 
-623 RPYPNEIPS
+623 
-632 HYKDGSLVVLD
+632 
-643 NGIGYIRNT
+643 
-652 QFAPMFH
+652 
-659 PLELP
+659 
-664 DRQLRKLS
+664 
-672 LYVEIR
+672 
-678 DTYHDL
+678 
-684 YNSEAT
+684 
-690 ERKENAVRRDRLNT
+690 
-704 LYDDFIRQF
+704 
-713 GNLNNP
+713 
-719 KNIDLIRMDN
+719 
-729 DNRTILSLERYKDGQ
+729 
-744 ALKADIFDH
+744 
-753 PVAFNKNELTHVDT
+753 
-767 SEEALAASLNKYGNV
+767 
-782 NLEYMARL
+782 
-790 TDKTEDA
+790 
-797 LLDDLRGRVF
+797 
-807 FNPLIKGYEIADKF
+807 
-821 IAGNVI
+821 
-827 SKAEMIEDYIANH
+827 
-840 PGNDRASQSLDALRA
+840 
-855 AFPVPIPFEELDFN
+855 
-869 FGERWIPMGIYEKYA
+869 
-884 SRLFDTDVK
+884 
-893 ITYAASRDEFSVNA
+893 
-907 SARGNV
+907 
-913 RIREQYCV
+913 
-921 KAESRRYDGL
+921 
-931 NLMKHAIQN
+931 
-940 TSPDITKKVLVG
+940 
-952 DDVVKVRDTEA
+952 
-963 IQLANSKID
+963 
-972 EIRNGFSDWLKEQ
+972 
-985 SPEFK
+985 
-990 QRLTDMYNRKFNNS
+990 
-1004 VKPKYDGS
+1004 
-1012 MQSFPDLDLKAL
+1012 
-1024 GIPDLYGSQKDAIWM
+1024 
-1039 TKINGGGIIDHEV
+1039 
-1052 GGGKTLIM
+1052 
-1060 CAAAYEMK
+1060 
-1068 RLGLANKPM
+1068 
-1077 IIGLKAN
+1077 
-1084 IHEIA
+1084 
-1089 QTFKTAYP
+1089 
-1097 NARVLY
+1097 
-1103 PGKEDFTPEN
+1103 
-1113 RVRIMREMQNNDWDA
+1113 
-1128 IILSHEQFGMIP
+1128 
-1140 QSPEIQKQI
+1140 
-1149 LQQELDSVEENL
+1149 QQELDSVEENL

-1681 NGDLVARITTDLNH
+1681 NGDLITRISTDIQH
-1695 FQQRVQRDNQGN
+1695 FQQRVQRDGQGN